1 MKELTNQISEQDL
14 QIEELKQRL
23 LDKDNVI
30 KEHLQAI
37 ENAKNE
43 LRKQKEKNAKMDDEN
58 FKSKMAQLE
67 QLEQMKG
74 QLQQLEQSKM
84 LEFQLRMAQSK
95 IVELVDLNRKLEKH
109 QVIYIA
115 RKYDR
120 IDENLSRFINRYPER
135 DRMKIMFLRESE
147 GVYQF
152 GSKRVYI
159 KIE

>member
-1 MKELTNQISEQDL
+1 
-14 QIEELKQRL
+14 
-23 LDKDNVI
+23 
-30 KEHLQAI
+30 
-37 ENAKNE
+37 
-43 LRKQKEKNAKMDDEN
+43 
-58 FKSKMAQLE
+58 
-67 QLEQMKG
+67 MKG

>member
-1 MKELTNQISEQDL
+1 
-14 QIEELKQRL
+14 
-23 LDKDNVI
+23 
-30 KEHLQAI
+30 
-37 ENAKNE
+37 
-43 LRKQKEKNAKMDDEN
+43 
-58 FKSKMAQLE
+58 
-67 QLEQMKG
+67 
-74 QLQQLEQSKM
+74 M

-159 KIE
+159 KIEQGNQLYVRVGGGYMMIKDFIE

>member
-1 MKELTNQISEQDL
+1 
-14 QIEELKQRL
+14 
-23 LDKDNVI
+23 
-30 KEHLQAI
+30 
-37 ENAKNE
+37 
-43 LRKQKEKNAKMDDEN
+43 
-58 FKSKMAQLE
+58 
-67 QLEQMKG
+67 
-74 QLQQLEQSKM
+74 
-84 LEFQLRMAQSK
+84 MAQSK

-159 KIE
+159 KIEQGNQILVRVGGGYMFIKDFIEQYTPAEVEKIRRKDVIGRFASKTLMQKAAHDQAIRSLETTPIAAGMRAKTTRSITPH